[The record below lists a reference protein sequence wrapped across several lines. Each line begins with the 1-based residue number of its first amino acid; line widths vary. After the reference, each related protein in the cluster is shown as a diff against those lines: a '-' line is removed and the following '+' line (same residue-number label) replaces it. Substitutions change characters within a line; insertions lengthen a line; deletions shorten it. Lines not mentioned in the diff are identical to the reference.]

1 MTILGK
7 MDQLVYATR
16 IDRVLFRQIQPRT
29 LRWTPLF
36 VLATLIAGYV
46 LMARTL
52 DVAGRPPL
60 TRSFFLG
67 LLLFYGAYMASA
79 FLRIFGPRFVPT
91 ARHPLDE
98 REMAVKMRAYALSG
112 ILLTG
117 VAMLGCFYVA
127 AAGVLG
133 LWAPHKPNAWIA
145 MGFGLQA
152 AAMLVPTLIASWLEP
167 RPTRDQDD

>member
-36 VLATLIAGYV
+36 VLAALIAGYV
-46 LMARTL
+46 LMAKSG
-52 DVAGRPPL
+52 GRPDRAL
-60 TRSFFLG
+60 FAG
-67 LLLFYGAYMASA
+67 WLLFYGAYLAAA
-79 FLRIFGPRFVPT
+79 FLRIFGPRFVPS

-98 REMAVKMRAYALSG
+98 REMALKMRAYALSG

-117 VAMLGCFYVA
+117 MAMLACFYMA
-127 AAGVLG
+127 SAGVVG
-133 LWAPHKPNAWIA
+133 LWHPILPYDWINLGFGVQAIA
-145 MGFGLQA
+145 ML
-152 AAMLVPTLIASWLEP
+152 LPTWIASWLQP
-167 RPTRDQDD
+167 RPAADLDD